1 MSGDATATASV
12 APQHTLPE
20 LVAAT
25 SATLARIAADFSP
38 AVFASSLAA
47 EDMVLTDLILKAK
60 LPIGIFTLETGR
72 LHAETLGMLD
82 RIRETYGHDVTPYR
96 PDTAA
101 VEDYVKTNGLN
112 AFYDSVEMRKEC
124 CRIRKVDPL
133 NRALAG
139 NRAWV
144 TGQRRAQSTTR
155 AGLDVQED
163 DAAHGM
169 IKFNPLADWSEAD
182 VWAYIRANA
191 VPYNPLHDKGYP
203 SIGCEPCTRAIQPGE
218 DVRAGRW
225 WWENPESKEC
235 GLHVVDGKLIRIKPA
250 TASTAPSNPPPDP
263 VVDNVAPSSSNPV

>member
-1 MSGDATATASV
+1 MSDYQA
-12 APQHTLPE
+12 
-20 LVAAT
+20 LVENT
-25 SATLARIAADFSP
+25 QATLSRIARDFSP

-47 EDMVLTDLILKAK
+47 EDMVLTDLILRAK

-72 LHAETLGMLD
+72 LHQETLGMVD
-82 RIRETYGHDVTPYR
+82 RIKETYGYDVQLYKPE
-96 PDTAA
+96 PAA
-101 VEDYVKTNGLN
+101 VDAYVQQNGLN

-124 CRIRKVDPL
+124 CRIRKVEPL

-139 NRAWV
+139 NKAWV

-155 AGLDVQED
+155 AELAVQED

-169 IKFNPLADWSEAD
+169 TKFNPLADWSEED
-182 VWAYIRANA
+182 VWNYIQSNK

-235 GLHVVDGKLIRIKPA
+235 GLHVVDGKLVRIKSPA
-250 TASTAPSNPPPDP
+250 
-263 VVDNVAPSSSNPV
+263 

>member
-1 MSGDATATASV
+1 MSDFN
-12 APQHTLPE
+12 TLVE
-20 LVAAT
+20 NT
-25 SATLARIAADFSP
+25 QATLRRIAAEFSP

-47 EDMVLTDLILKAK
+47 EDMVLTDLILRAK

-72 LHAETLGMLD
+72 LHKETLGMVD
-82 RIRETYGHDVTPYR
+82 RIKETYDYEVKLYKPEQ
-96 PDTAA
+96 AA
-101 VEDYVKTNGLN
+101 VDAYVQQNGLN

-124 CRIRKVDPL
+124 CRIRKVEPL

-139 NRAWV
+139 NKAWV

-155 AGLDVQED
+155 AELTVQED
-163 DAAHGM
+163 DPGHGM
-169 IKFNPLADWSEAD
+169 QKFNPLADWSEED
-182 VWAYIRANA
+182 VWNYIRSNN

-235 GLHVVDGKLIRIKPA
+235 GLHVVDGKLVRIK
-250 TASTAPSNPPPDP
+250 S
-263 VVDNVAPSSSNPV
+263 VAAQ